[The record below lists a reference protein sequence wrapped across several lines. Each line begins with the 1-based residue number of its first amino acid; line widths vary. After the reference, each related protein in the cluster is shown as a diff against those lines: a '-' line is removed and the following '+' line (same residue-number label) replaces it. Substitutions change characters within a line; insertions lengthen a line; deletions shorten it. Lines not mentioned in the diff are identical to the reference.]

1 MCKLLASKRFKKKE
15 GGGGGGGSGEWNK
28 ETDWSA
34 EVLDFAT
41 IVMLKGSISPAQ
53 NNTER

>member
-15 GGGGGGGSGEWNK
+15 GGGGGVSGEWNK